1 MDEQKRNN
9 DIEEAASALIKNA
22 EADSVSLGEKREQ
35 KNGNG
40 GNAGKAPEKAPG
52 KEGKFFKKYKIKD
65 IVDFRDRATVPRPSV
80 FDFSRDRHDESEK
93 TGRAVFAVGVYG
105 GISRDDESAD
115 GDDRALRIGCRGGG
129 DADLS
134 RL

>member
-1 MDEQKRNN
+1 MYTDDRRG
-9 DIEEAASALIKNA
+9 DAVC
-22 EADSVSLGEKREQ
+22 DSI
-35 KNGNG
+35 
-40 GNAGKAPEKAPG
+40 A
-52 KEGKFFKKYKIKD
+52 
-65 IVDFRDRATVPRPSV
+65 DFRDRATVPRPSV

-93 TGRAVFAVGVYG
+93 TGRAVFAVGVYS

-129 DADLS
+129 DADFS